1 MGHMDLAKCPKWR
14 GIVPDAVPP
23 DAELQNIS
31 LPWTGSALGLADL
44 NFVTGHAKP
53 TVVGIAG
60 PESAGKTTLLAAW
73 YLLLGR
79 ALLIKNE
86 WTFNGSFSLEGWEA
100 VASALRWA
108 PGQSPGFP
116 PHTSSRGARA
126 PGLLHLTFR
135 HHNNQ
140 LRDLLFADAPGEW
153 FQRWAV
159 DENAEDAEGARWV
172 SQHADVLLLV
182 ADRQALSGPRMGSA
196 RSAFQ
201 LLTSRIAAQRR
212 GRPVALVWTK
222 ADIEVL
228 PEMESRIRQ
237 TVTSVIPDAA
247 EFSVS
252 VLSEGTTTTGEGFQ
266 EIFRWILGSRRPA
279 VQIPSTPAL
288 DTDPLFVYGRR

>member
-1 MGHMDLAKCPKWR
+1 MGSMDLAKCPKWK
-14 GIVPDAVPP
+14 GVVPDAVPL
-23 DAELQNIS
+23 DAELQSIS

-44 NFVTGHAKP
+44 NFVTGRAKP
-53 TVVGIAG
+53 IIVGVAG

-79 ALLIKNE
+79 ALLTDTA
-86 WTFNGSFSLEGWEA
+86 WQFGGSYSLEGWEA
-100 VASALRWA
+100 VAAALRWT

-126 PGLLHLTFR
+126 PGLLHIAFR
-135 HHNNQ
+135 HESHQ
-140 LRDLLFADAPGEW
+140 LRDFLFADAPGEW

-159 DENAEDAEGARWV
+159 DEDAEDAEGARWI

-201 LLTSRIAAQRR
+201 LLASRVAAQRR

-222 ADIEVL
+222 ADVEVA

-237 TVTSVIPDAA
+237 TVTSVMPDAA

-252 VLSEGTTTTGEGFQ
+252 VLSGNSGTTGVGFQ
-266 EIFRWILGSRRPA
+266 EIFRWVLGSRRPA
-279 VQIPSTPAL
+279 VQIPQAAASGN
-288 DTDPLFVYGRR
+288 DPLFVFGRR